1 MESQW
6 RESAFPGM
14 VVTPETHESD
24 TMIEAD
30 VTFHCI
36 ALALVFHSGMHR
48 GAPRDAFLAK
58 IRPILARLIIERTC
72 VLTKPPH
79 SGQEMIL
86 FVAFFR
92 DT

>member
-1 MESQW
+1 MIL
-6 RESAFPGM
+6 
-14 VVTPETHESD
+14 TPETHESD

-72 VLTKPPH
+72 ISTKFPH
-79 SGQEMIL
+79 SARETIL
-86 FVAFFR
+86 LVAF
-92 DT
+92 